1 MRRTVLALISLGVA
15 AFLFWRLRIMWRDTQ
30 EAHASRYRLDNAEMP
45 PAEDIP
51 DSLRQPQPQASVIER
66 PIQPDSDQQHYDDGT
81 GPLFH
86 RRYSI
91 AFEHPEHYRE
101 DLMDYIRHQL
111 PEFAP
116 ALLAKFEKRGDNES
130 QMQIDD
136 AYDIKILGPWNGVIR
151 VADVKPTSFALVT
164 LNGHPEAGEI
174 CFSIEPY
181 HEADNQSYFSIE
193 SLARSRDSLVSILYR
208 EAGIGLEVQRQ
219 TWVTF
224 CERVADF
231 GGNALGEVEVLTEE
245 LSDD

>member
-1 MRRTVLALISLGVA
+1 MRRSGLALISLGLA
-15 AFLFWRLRIMWRDTQ
+15 AFLFWRLRMLWRDEQ
-30 EAHASRYRLDNAEMP
+30 EASASRYRLENSEMP
-45 PAEDIP
+45 PAANIP
-51 DSLRQPQPQASVIER
+51 ASLLQPQPSVIER
-66 PIQPDSDQQHYDDGT
+66 PTQPDSDQQHYTDGT

-91 AFEHPEHYRE
+91 SFAHPKHTRE
-101 DLMDYIRHQL
+101 GLMDYIRHQL

-116 ALLAKFEKRGDNES
+116 SLLAKFEKRGDDES

-136 AYDIKILGPWNGVIR
+136 EYNIKILGPWNGVIR
-151 VADVKPTSFALVT
+151 VADIKPTSFALVT
-164 LNGHPEAGEI
+164 LEGHPEAGEI

-181 HEADNQSYFSIE
+181 QDADDQSCFSIE
-193 SLARSRDSLVSILYR
+193 SLARSRDSLVSLLYR

-231 GGNALGEVEVLTEE
+231 GGNALGEVDVLTEE
-245 LSDD
+245 LSND